1 MIEQNEHTRLA
12 YVAMAALAGSVTALS
27 FLPWKQ
33 MSWTEIAL
41 TLFVGFGF
49 AVFGVPYL
57 AADLAKIN
65 IENLRVICGVTY
77 FGATGA
83 NIFIPLSI
91 RKMKKVLGVE
101 EDGA

>member
-1 MIEQNEHTRLA
+1 M
-12 YVAMAALAGSVTALS
+12 
-27 FLPWKQ
+27 
-33 MSWTEIAL
+33 
-41 TLFVGFGF
+41 
-49 AVFGVPYL
+49 
-57 AADLAKIN
+57 N